1 MEEFP
6 LARRISARSSVR
18 RKAAAV
24 GLSAAVM
31 TGAFAGAANASTTY
45 KVQQGDTL
53 SSIAAKFGH
62 SSWQA
67 LFSANSG
74 INNPHLI
81 YAGHNLVVPGKG
93 DVKPTRTVTG
103 TKSVSSKSV
112 AKKSVKQ
119 HAKKAQVATSVTR
132 SAARAS
138 SSGGNG
144 VWDRLAMCESTGNW
158 SANTGNGF
166 YGGLQFTPSSWRA
179 VGGSG
184 MPHNASKAEQI
195 ARAKKLQQLQGWG
208 AWPACSKKLG
218 LR

>member
-1 MEEFP
+1 
-6 LARRISARSSVR
+6 
-18 RKAAAV
+18 
-24 GLSAAVM
+24 M

-45 KVQQGDTL
+45 QVQQGDTL
-53 SSIAAKFGH
+53 SSIASRFGH

-67 LFSANSG
+67 LFNANPNIS
-74 INNPHLI
+74 NPHLI
-81 YAGHNLVVPGKG
+81 YAGHNLVVPGNG
-93 DVKPTRTVTG
+93 DAAPARTAA
-103 TKSVSSKSV
+103 KSAESAPV
-112 AKKSVKQ
+112 AKSSVKQ
-119 HAKKAQVATSVTR
+119 HAQKKAKKAQVATSANRTATR
-132 SAARAS
+132 

-144 VWDRLAMCESTGNW
+144 VWERLAMCESTGNW
-158 SANTGNGF
+158 AANTGNGF

-184 MPHNASKAEQI
+184 MPHQASKAEQI

>member
-1 MEEFP
+1 
-6 LARRISARSSVR
+6 LARHVSARSSVR

-53 SSIAAKFGH
+53 SSIASRFGH

-67 LFSANSG
+67 IFNANSG
-74 INNPHLI
+74 IDNPNLI

-93 DVKPTRTVTG
+93 EVKPARTVTPAG
-103 TKSVSSKSV
+103 KSASKTV
-112 AKKSVKQ
+112 VKKSVKQ
-119 HAKKAQVATSVTR
+119 HVKKAQVPTSVKRTAR
-132 SAARAS
+132 SSA
-138 SSGGNG
+138 GGSG

-158 SANTGNGF
+158 NANTGNGF